1 VTDPQTRG
9 GWSSIDSLEPLGM
22 SKLASLETQNLG
34 YPCPGHEAQPIWA
47 HRETPSS
54 YTGSAKQAQPPVPTA
69 SAVPTLAVR
78 LRAHLTSLTPLET
91 SVLFT
96 LLHRRAT
103 GEDTLLKCAASE
115 TGVSEALIVKIAK
128 KLGFEGFRQL
138 REALSEHNRV
148 SQADLHEELC
158 VADGARAHLQKVL
171 QASVQALEQGLASV
185 SPEALERAADCLHS
199 ARQRDFYGEGGS
211 GLVARDAAH
220 QFLRIGV
227 RASVFDDG
235 QLMLMSAA
243 LLRRGDVVMA
253 FSHSGQTTAV
263 VEAAHQARKNGAHL
277 IALTNRSDS
286 PLGRESDV
294 ALCANLDSLPWTG
307 VKAAARLVQLSVLDA
322 LLSAVAQRDY
332 AAAEKNLGRTTA
344 ASGRSGFRSCSTT
357 KASKMSRAA

>member
-1 VTDPQTRG
+1 
-9 GWSSIDSLEPLGM
+9 M
-22 SKLASLETQNLG
+22 SKIASLETQNLANPL
-34 YPCPGHEAQPIWA
+34 PCQQATSIWPY
-47 HRETPSS
+47 RETAL
-54 YTGSAKQAQPPVPTA
+54 YYEGSANPAEPSVPCA
-69 SAVPTLAVR
+69 SPVPTLAVR
-78 LRAHLTSLTPLET
+78 LRAHLSSLTPLET

-96 LLHRRAT
+96 LLHRRTT
-103 GEDTLLKCAASE
+103 GDDTLLKCAAGE

-138 REALSEHNRV
+138 RESLGEHNRL

-158 VADGARAHLQKVL
+158 LAEGARGHLRKVL
-171 QASVQALEQGLASV
+171 HASVRALEQGLASI
-185 SPEALERAADCLHS
+185 SPEALEQAADCLHA

-235 QLMLMSAA
+235 QLMSMSAA

-263 VEAAHQARKNGAHL
+263 VEAAQQARKNGAQL

-286 PLGRESDV
+286 PLGQESDV
-294 ALCANLDSLPWTG
+294 ALCANLDSLPWAG
-307 VKAAARLVQLSVLDA
+307 ENAAARLVQLGVLDA

-344 ASGRSGFRSCSTT
+344 ASGRSGFRSCSAT

>member
-1 VTDPQTRG
+1 MFDT
-9 GWSSIDSLEPLGM
+9 DSLEPFEM
-22 SKLASLETQNLG
+22 SNTASLETQNVAN
-34 YPCPGHEAQPIWA
+34 PIASQEAASIWP
-47 HRETPSS
+47 HRETAS
-54 YTGSAKQAQPPVPTA
+54 YERKANPAETFARSDSP
-69 SAVPTLAVR
+69 VPTLAVR
-78 LRAHLTSLTPLET
+78 LRAHLSSLTPLET

-96 LLHRRAT
+96 LLHRCAT
-103 GEDTLLKCAASE
+103 NDDTLLKCAAGE

-138 REALSEHNRV
+138 REALGEHNRL

-158 VADGARAHLQKVL
+158 VAEGVRGHLRKVL
-171 QASVQALEQGLASV
+171 RASVRALEQGLATV
-185 SPEALERAADCLHS
+185 SPEALEQAADCLHA

-243 LLRRGDVVMA
+243 LLRPGDVVMA
-253 FSHSGQTTAV
+253 FSHSGQTTTV
-263 VEAAHQARKNGAHL
+263 VEAAQQARKNGAHL

-286 PLGRESDV
+286 PLGQESDV
-294 ALCANLDSLPWTG
+294 ALCANLDSLPW
-307 VKAAARLVQLSVLDA
+307 AQENAPARLVQLTVLDA
-322 LLSAVAQRDY
+322 LLSAVAKRDY

-344 ASGRSGFRSCSTT
+344 ALIAFGENSACGTVRKRLGSG
-357 KASKMSRAA
+357 SKGRIQH

>member
-1 VTDPQTRG
+1 
-9 GWSSIDSLEPLGM
+9 M
-22 SKLASLETQNLG
+22 SKLASLETQNLAC
-34 YPCPGHEAQPIWA
+34 PSPGHQAKAIWT
-47 HRETPSS
+47 HREAPSS
-54 YTGSAKQAQPPVPTA
+54 YAGRAKQAQPPVPTA
-69 SAVPTLAVR
+69 STVPTLAVR

-91 SVLFT
+91 SALFT

-103 GEDTLLKCAASE
+103 GEDTLLKWAAGE

-138 REALSEHNRV
+138 REALGEHNRV
-148 SQADLHEELC
+148 SQADLHEEFC

-171 QASVQALEQGLASV
+171 QASVQALEKGLASV
-185 SPEALERAADCLHS
+185 SPEALERAADCLHA

-263 VEAAHQARKNGAHL
+263 VEAAHQARKNGAQL

-344 ASGRSGFRSCSTT
+344 ASGQSGFRSCSAS
-357 KASKMSRAA
+357 KASKISRAA